1 MEAVMYKSLFWL
13 IVFFCLPLL
22 AQSVN
27 IAAEKEAI
35 KKVCRMETMAFV
47 NRDGFTQRSFMTD
60 DHEFLRI
67 TYNEGTAHGS
77 AWHKKLDPNKKD
89 DGAEMLKPYPFEVV
103 NDDYIFHINGDL
115 AWVSY
120 LQQVSTPAPGR
131 KITYTMRENRTL
143 RKEQG
148 KWKIVA
154 MATLCTGSD
163 DPQLFHIQEKLTDI
177 SNLLIDAKDY
187 DKALRIAEVN
197 LELFPES
204 SHAYDALAWAW
215 YHRGDKEKTILYA
228 KKALEQIP
236 KDNFTPQYSLEQ
248 IKQWA
253 EGKFELAEK
262 MK

>member
-1 MEAVMYKSLFWL
+1 MYKSLVQL
-13 IVFFCLPLL
+13 IIFSCLPLL
-22 AQSVN
+22 AQGVN
-27 IAAEKEAI
+27 MDAEKEAI
-35 KKVCRMETMAFV
+35 KEVCRLETLAFV
-47 NRDGFTQRSFMTD
+47 NRDGFTQRSNMTD
-60 DHEFLRI
+60 EHEFVRLL
-67 TYNEGTAHGS
+67 YDEEAAHGS
-77 AWHKKLDPNKKD
+77 AWHKKLDPNKKE
-89 DGAEMLKPYPFEVV
+89 DGAEKLKPYPFQVV
-103 NDDYIFHINGDL
+103 NDDYIFHISGDL

-120 LQQVSTPAPGR
+120 LQHVSTPAPER
-131 KITYTMRENRTL
+131 NITYSMRENRTL

-154 MATLCTGSD
+154 MVTLCTGSD

-177 SNLLIDAKDY
+177 SNLLIEAKDF

-204 SHAYDALAWAW
+204 SHAYDALAWVW

-236 KDNFTPQYSLEQ
+236 KDNFTPQFSLEL

-253 EGKFELAEK
+253 KGKFELAEK